1 LCVQLG
7 DPGTGSYGV
16 GAAENLGEAIEAN
29 ERFIAEHTAML
40 EIDLDMEPFEK
51 GLKKYKKM
59 RES

>member
-51 GLKKYKKM
+51 GLKK
-59 RES
+59 